1 MVYTLVYRC
10 FCICSDCKKN
20 HIIPLKRILRK
31 NWYPENFIDKCL
43 NDILDNIHIVK
54 EKVPTVEKRFL
65 LLVLLY
71 LGVISLQTMTKL

>member
-1 MVYTLVYRC
+1 MFLYLLRLQ
-10 FCICSDCKKN
+10 KN

-54 EKVPTVEKRFL
+54 GNVPTVEKRFL
-65 LLVLLY
+65 LLVLPY